1 MSDSDPIAVFFDTAQ
16 RARLA
21 GVDTSPVTLATADAS
36 GRTSARMVLIRHVD
50 ERGFVFHTNYNSRKA
65 GDLAANPRAALCF
78 HWPVI
83 EEQIRVEGRVEKID
97 AGESDAYFASRPR
110 GSQIGAWASDQSQ
123 ELTSRGDLDARVRE
137 IDARFSGRPVP
148 RPPFWGGMRLVP
160 DRIEFWTG
168 RADRLHERVLY
179 SRDGAGW
186 RVMRLY
192 P

>member
-21 GVDTSPVTLATADAS
+21 GVDTSPVALATADAS

-123 ELTSRGDLDARVRE
+123 ELTSRDDLDARVRE

-168 RADRLHERVLY
+168 RTDRLHERVLY

>member
-21 GVDTSPVTLATADAS
+21 GVDTSPVALATADAS

-186 RVMRLY
+186 RVIHLY